1 MTCFPSGFTKPPVE
15 LSLTAP
21 TNLGSKARNKT
32 SRGKC
37 PQRRYRRIFIWVAST
52 LQVAESGNP
61 SMERYQT
68 HSTFEH

>member
-1 MTCFPSGFTKPPVE
+1 ME
-15 LSLTAP
+15 LRSLTAP

-37 PQRRYRRIFIWVAST
+37 PQREKHRGIFPRVVGT
-52 LQVAESGNP
+52 LQLAESGNP
-61 SMERYQT
+61 FMERHQT